1 MRLRLVLL
9 VFSGLLL
16 VCEAATGQ
24 AYNDLVVSEVMADPT
39 PSVGLPEVEYLELYN
54 RSDRPILL
62 RNWQW
67 EIGSRTGVFAAD
79 TILPGQYALLISR
92 TRIADM
98 QRFGKVIG
106 LTSFV
111 LPNEGA
117 TISLRD
123 AAGRL
128 VFSMEYSDRWYP
140 TTTLRNGGY
149 ALEMI
154 DTDYPCGGLE
164 NWAVSVEPSGGT
176 PGRPNSVRRANPDLL
191 PPQLLRVEVTDP
203 RQLVA
208 VFSEK
213 IIQETA
219 VIPQRWTLEGGLS
232 IQEIE
237 LIEPGLQRVRL
248 SLSGPMEE
256 GKLYRLKVTNIQDC
270 AGNSLTEAEAVFGL
284 PRSAAPG
291 DVVLNELLFN
301 PPIGGVDFVELYNT
315 TASIISLKGWALGNI
330 SSQGQPANWRTITTD
345 DYLLLP
351 YDYVVLTTQPGW
363 IKDYYPEA
371 PERKLLAMPS
381 LPSYANAQ
389 GGVVIREATG
399 VLLDRFDYNERD
411 HFTLFSGR
419 RGVSLERVRADFPT
433 NQPTNWHSAAAT
445 VGYATPGYQNSQ
457 AGREAA
463 PIPFVV
469 EPVAFSPDGDGQDD
483 YTEIKY
489 LLGSPGVV
497 ATLHLYDAGGRL
509 VKTLLSNQL
518 IGTAGAV
525 TWDGTDL
532 QGRLVPTGNYVV
544 WIETFTTQGGTE
556 HYKLRV
562 VVARR

>member
-16 VCEAATGQ
+16 TSGAASGQ
-24 AYNDLVVSEVMADPT
+24 SFNSLIVSEIMADPS
-39 PSVGLPEVEYLELYN
+39 PSVGLPEVEYLEVYN
-54 RSDRPILL
+54 RTEQPIVL

-67 EIGSRTGVFAAD
+67 EIGSRTGVFPPD
-79 TILPGQYALLISR
+79 TLQAGQYALLISR

-98 QRFGKVIG
+98 QRFGKVLG
-106 LTSFV
+106 LTSFI

-117 TISLRD
+117 VISIRD
-123 AAGRL
+123 AAGHL
-128 VFSMEYSDRWYP
+128 VFSLEYSDRWYP

-149 ALEMI
+149 ALEMM

-164 NWAVSVEPSGGT
+164 NWAVSVERSGGT
-176 PGRPNSVRRANPDLL
+176 PGRANSVRRPNPDLIA
-191 PPQLLRVEVTDP
+191 PRLLRVEVTDP
-203 RQLVA
+203 QQLTA

-213 IIQETA
+213 IIPEA
-219 VIPQRWTLEGGLS
+219 ARIPQHWTLEGGLRL
-232 IQEIE
+232 QEIE
-237 LIEPGLQRVRL
+237 PIEPGLQRVALRL
-248 SLSGPMEE
+248 TNAIEE
-256 GKLYRLKVTNIQDC
+256 GKLYRLKVTNMQDC
-270 AGNSLTEAEAVFGL
+270 AGNSLTEAEVAFGL
-284 PRSAAPG
+284 PRPVAPG

-301 PPIGGVDFVELYNT
+301 PPTGGVDFVELYNT
-315 TASIISLKGWALGNI
+315 TASVISLKGWALGNI
-330 SSQGQPANWRTITTD
+330 SQGQPANWRTLTTD

-351 YDYVVLTTQPGW
+351 YDYVVLTTRPDW
-363 IKDYYPEA
+363 IRDYYPEA
-371 PERKLLAMPS
+371 PERTLLAMPS
-381 LPSYANAQ
+381 LPSYPNAQ
-389 GGVVIREATG
+389 GGVVIREAAG
-399 VLLDRFDYNERD
+399 LLMDRFDYNERD

-445 VGYATPGYQNSQ
+445 AGYATPGYQNSQ
-457 AGREAA
+457 AGREA
-463 PIPFVV
+463 PPVPFVV

-483 YTEIKY
+483 YTQIKY

-497 ATLHLYDAGGRL
+497 ATLHIYDAGGRL

-518 IGTAGAV
+518 IGTSGAV

-532 QGRLVPTGNYVV
+532 QGRPVPTGNYVV
-544 WIETFTTQGGTE
+544 WIETFTTQGSTE